1 MFNKIDMEKYERKV
15 HYEYYKKII
24 KTKLNMSYNFD
35 ITSLIKT
42 VNENNLRFYPVFIYI
57 IMRAV
62 NDVKEM
68 RMAIDSEGNL
78 GYYSFCSP
86 SYTIFHNDD
95 KTFSDIWTE
104 YNEDFKTFYQE
115 AVNDMEKYKNIKGVK
130 AKAGRPDNFTPLSCV
145 PWISFSSCSYNSFEE
160 SHMLF
165 PVIVF
170 GKYFSEGEKT
180 YIPFTVYISHCV
192 ADGYHISLFINKIQ
206 EICQNF
212 SDYAKI

>member
-1 MFNKIDMEKYERKV
+1 MFNKIDMEKYERKE

-130 AKAGRPDNFTPLSCV
+130 FLWGIPYAFSRNSLWKIFLWRWKNLYTIYRIHKPLRSRRI
-145 PWISFSSCSYNSFEE
+145 PYKSFY
-160 SHMLF
+160 
-165 PVIVF
+165 
-170 GKYFSEGEKT
+170 K
-180 YIPFTVYISHCV
+180 
-192 ADGYHISLFINKIQ
+192 
-206 EICQNF
+206 QNTGNMPKF
-212 SDYAKI
+212 